1 MSRLRRALAADALVT
16 ALVGLVLLFF
26 PQQLV
31 DAVGLPDPEPAIYA
45 NLAGAALVGLAV
57 ALVRAAETPVLHR
70 GVIEASVAVKLLWAV
85 VVIVW
90 GTALELDAGTRGT
103 AVLGAVA
110 GVFAV
115 LAALEADGLRKV
127 VP

>member
-1 MSRLRRALAADALVT
+1 MSRLRRTLAIDALAT
-16 ALVGLVLLFF
+16 ALVGLLLLFF
-26 PQQLV
+26 PEQLV
-31 DAVGLPDPEPAIYA
+31 ELSGVPDPEPSIYA

-70 GVIEASVAVKLLWAV
+70 GVIEASVAVKGLWAV
-85 VVIVW
+85 VVVVW

-103 AVLGAVA
+103 VVLGAVA
-110 GVFAV
+110 GLFAL
-115 LAALEADGLRKV
+115 LAALEADGLRRV

>member
-1 MSRLRRALAADALVT
+1 MIRLRRALAADALMT
-16 ALVGLVLLFF
+16 ALIGLLLLFF
-26 PQQLV
+26 PERLV
-31 DAVGLPDPEPAIYA
+31 DLAGIPDPEPAIYA
-45 NLAGAALVGLAV
+45 NLAGAGLVGLAV

-70 GVIEASVAVKLLWAV
+70 GVIEASIAVKLLWAV

-90 GTALELDAGTRGT
+90 GAALELDAGARGT

-110 GVFAV
+110 GLFAV
-115 LAALEADGLRKV
+115 LAALEADGLRRV

>member
-1 MSRLRRALAADALVT
+1 M
-16 ALVGLVLLFF
+16 LLFF
-26 PQQLV
+26 PEQLV
-31 DAVGLPDPEPAIYA
+31 DRLAIPNPEPAIYA

-70 GVIEASVAVKLLWAV
+70 GVIEASIAVKLLWAV

-115 LAALEADGLRKV
+115 LAALEADGLRRV